1 MSIMGEVIWSI
12 YMFFFKGFLIDFK
25 LYLMVDWRKPGDSL
39 EAWSHVLLLFSKI
52 PDWLIL
58 AISIS

>member
-39 EAWSHVLLLFSKI
+39 EA
-52 PDWLIL
+52 
-58 AISIS
+58 